1 MIRHLFVSLFATLML
16 LNPFAASHAAEGQ
29 QLKTVVL
36 DVPGMTCKF
45 CPITV
50 RKALQKVP
58 GVVEAKSDFAS
69 KTATVT
75 YDPSK
80 TDIKTLTEA
89 TANAGYESR
98 ARQERVTTNA
108 GTQEVGRSRMPEP
121 SDE

>member
-1 MIRHLFVSLFATLML
+1 MIRISILCLGMALALLTPIATMQ
-16 LNPFAASHAAEGQ
+16 AAENP

-58 GVVEAKSDFAS
+58 GVVAAKSDYDS

-75 YDPSK
+75 YDPAK
-80 TDIKTLTEA
+80 TTLKALTEA

-98 ARQERVTTNA
+98 IRQERVT
-108 GTQEVGRSRMPEP
+108 